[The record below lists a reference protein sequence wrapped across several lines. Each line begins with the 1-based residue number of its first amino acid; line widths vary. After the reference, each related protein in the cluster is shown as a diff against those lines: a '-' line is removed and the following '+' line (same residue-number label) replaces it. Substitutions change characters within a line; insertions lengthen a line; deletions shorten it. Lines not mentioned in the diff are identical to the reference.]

1 MQRQS
6 QGNESMQVSS
16 RSFWGIV
23 ALATAAGIAAVWMPS
38 GHRTRMGRRETLDSR
53 VDDALDDSFP
63 ASDPPSFSAPAAAQ
77 PAEHPPV

>member
-1 MQRQS
+1 
-6 QGNESMQVSS
+6 MQVSS
-16 RSFWGIV
+16 RRIWGIV

-38 GHRTRMGRRETLDSR
+38 GHTRTRRREALDSR

-77 PAEHPPV
+77 PGDLRPV

>member
-1 MQRQS
+1 
-6 QGNESMQVSS
+6 MQVSS

-38 GHRTRMGRRETLDSR
+38 GQLSRTGRRREALDSR

-77 PAEHPPV
+77 PAARLRSPEA